1 MITRAC
7 IFDMDGVLIDSGA
20 HHRSAW
26 QTLIKELGVEPPDPE
41 FWRLG
46 IGRRSE
52 DALPLIL
59 ARPVGEPE
67 LAQLA
72 RRKRELYA
80 EFSRH
85 GTQTVDG
92 VVEFVAA
99 LAREGVPR
107 AVGTSA
113 TRPDVD
119 ALLGELGL
127 LDRFDAIVTAED
139 VTRGK
144 PDPQVYLEAA
154 RRLRIEPGWCV
165 VFEDSMSGIAA
176 ARAAGMR
183 AVGVTTSH
191 PAAELIRAGAESAL
205 ADFRGV
211 AWASFARR

>member
-1 MITRAC
+1 MVTLAC

-26 QTLIKELGVEPPDPE
+26 QTLAKELGVRPADPE

-59 ARPVGEPE
+59 GRPIGEAE
-67 LAQLA
+67 LRGLA

-80 EFSRH
+80 DFSRH
-85 GTQTVDG
+85 GTQAVGG
-92 VVEFVAA
+92 VVEFVGA
-99 LAREGVPR
+99 LARQGVPR

-127 LDRFDAIVTAED
+127 LDRFDAVVTAED

-154 RRLRIEPGWCV
+154 RRLRVEPTRCL
-165 VFEDSMSGIAA
+165 VFEDSTSGIAA

-183 AVGVTTSH
+183 AVGVTTSY
-191 PAAELIRAGAESAL
+191 PAAELIGAGAESAL

-211 AWASFARR
+211 EWTSFVRR